1 MTLNADESAAPA
13 VTVLLVDDHP
23 VVRAGLR
30 AMLTD
35 DRGVEVVAEASDGTE
50 ALALL
55 KQWKTTGESVDLV
68 LMDLQMGP
76 GMDGVTAIKEMRA
89 AGEET
94 PVLVLTTYDSDADI
108 IAAMSAGASG
118 YMLKDAPPADIKAA
132 VRAAATGA
140 SALSPQI
147 AARLVQRIQSPA
159 PQLSARELEIL
170 ELLAQGKSN
179 KELAAQLFISQAT
192 IKTHLVH
199 IFDKLGAENRTAAIA
214 IAIEQRII
222 RR

>member
-1 MTLNADESAAPA
+1 MNTPKS

-30 AMLTD
+30 ALLTD
-35 DRGVEVVAEASDGTE
+35 QGDIIVRAEAQDGSE
-50 ALALL
+50 ALELL
-55 KQWKTTGESVDLV
+55 QQWNTENTGVDVV

-76 GMDGVTAIKEMRA
+76 GMDGVTAITAMRER
-89 AGEET
+89 GENT

-108 IAAMSAGASG
+108 MAAMSAGASG
-118 YMLKDAPPADIKAA
+118 YMLKDAPPREIKAA
-132 VRAAATGA
+132 VHSAATGA
-140 SALSPQI
+140 NALSPQI
-147 AARLVQRIQSPA
+147 ASRLVQRIQSPL

-179 KELAAQLFISQAT
+179 RELATQLYISEAT
-192 IKTHLVH
+192 VKTHLVH
-199 IFDKLGAENRTAAIA
+199 IFDKLGVENRTAAIA
-214 IAIEQRII
+214 TAMEKRII